1 MSWCAGWASRGLFRA
16 HYAEL
21 PRLAH
26 TSAMAAFAPA
36 LTPMLATPPARM
48 FAATNMLVCVLLLL
62 HFCSELLFPLC
73 SGRSGRLRS
82 CRATGAGHRNGDCGG
97 SVGHLGELWV
107 MVWPPDS
114 HGVGNIFMGQGKP
127 FCSPSAGAHYCMFR
141 LRLQEELVRGCRGQ
155 RHRVDD
161 LCAASSAG
169 GHDDWGILARE
180 LRPSAHSPSL
190 IRLSWCLLAPHINS

>member
-1 MSWCAGWASRGLFRA
+1 MTSGACPRHGARRSGRSGKYAGARKRAFGWSVGWRAAAPGSLRRLAAVAGRRSGVEGRYAGSLRGQGVCSDCFGPLTRRERLLTARMVVLVLVRRLGVWGALGA
-16 HYAEL
+16 HHAEL

-26 TSAMAAFAPA
+26 TRAMAAFAPA
-36 LTPMLATPPARM
+36 LTPMLATPPARV

-107 MVWPPDS
+107 MV
-114 HGVGNIFMGQGKP
+114 
-127 FCSPSAGAHYCMFR
+127 
-141 LRLQEELVRGCRGQ
+141 
-155 RHRVDD
+155 
-161 LCAASSAG
+161 
-169 GHDDWGILARE
+169 
-180 LRPSAHSPSL
+180 
-190 IRLSWCLLAPHINS
+190 

>member
-1 MSWCAGWASRGLFRA
+1 MWCLPWCAGWAFQELLGGHF
-16 HYAEL
+16 AEL
-21 PRLAH
+21 ARLAH
-26 TSAMAAFAPA
+26 TRAMAAFAAA

-73 SGRSGRLRS
+73 SGRSRVLRS

-107 MVWPPDS
+107 MVWRRGS

-190 IRLSWCLLAPHINS
+190 IRLSWCL

>member
-1 MSWCAGWASRGLFRA
+1 MAVVDQWSGTAVIG
-16 HYAEL
+16 
-21 PRLAH
+21 
-26 TSAMAAFAPA
+26 TSA
-36 LTPMLATPPARM
+36 R
-48 FAATNMLVCVLLLL
+48 
-62 HFCSELLFPLC
+62 
-73 SGRSGRLRS
+73 
-82 CRATGAGHRNGDCGG
+82 
-97 SVGHLGELWV
+97 VG
-107 MVWPPDS
+107 PTQ
-114 HGVGNIFMGQGKP
+114 GVGTNVRVAIKP
-127 FCSPSAGAHYCMFR
+127 FLAMSAGADNCTFR

>member
-1 MSWCAGWASRGLFRA
+1 MPWCAGWGFQELLGGHF
-16 HYAEL
+16 AEL
-21 PRLAH
+21 ARLAH
-26 TSAMAAFAPA
+26 TRAMAAFAAA
-36 LTPMLATPPARM
+36 LTPMLATPPARV
-48 FAATNMLVCVLLLL
+48 FAPTNMLVLVLLLPL
-62 HFCSELLFPLC
+62 LCSEPLFPLC
-73 SGRSGRLRS
+73 SGRSRVLRS

>member
-1 MSWCAGWASRGLFRA
+1 MVRGLGVWRA
-16 HYAEL
+16 LGACYADL

-26 TSAMAAFAPA
+26 TRAMAAFAPT
-36 LTPMLATPPARM
+36 LHPMLTTPPARV
-48 FAATNMLVCVLLLL
+48 FAPAEVLDLVVLLL
-62 HFCSELLFPLC
+62 HFCSERLFPLC
-73 SGRSGRLRS
+73 SGRSRGLRS

-107 MVWPPDS
+107 MVWRRGS

-190 IRLSWCLLAPHINS
+190 IRLSWCL

>member
-1 MSWCAGWASRGLFRA
+1 MSWCAGWASGELLRA

-21 PRLAH
+21 ARLAY

-36 LTPMLATPPARM
+36 LTPMLATPPARV

-141 LRLQEELVRGCRGQ
+141 LRLQEELAAGCRGQ
-155 RHRVDD
+155 RNHVDEV
-161 LCAASSAG
+161 CSQSSAG